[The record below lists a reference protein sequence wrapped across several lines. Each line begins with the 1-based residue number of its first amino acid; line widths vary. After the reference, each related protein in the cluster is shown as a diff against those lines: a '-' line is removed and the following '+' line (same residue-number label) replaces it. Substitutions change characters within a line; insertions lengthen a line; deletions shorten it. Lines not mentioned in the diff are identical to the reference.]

1 MPERCFF
8 VKSKKGSNTVKF
20 YEYILYWVSVA
31 RGYIC
36 RTSNNL
42 QAHSYQCAASSDAQG
57 CSTAVKEVAGKE
69 RQIEL
74 RYRILKIAFILIIA
88 LMILLMIIA
97 QPLRVYALGYASETI
112 LELILSTLAGTAA
125 YAFLAAGGAELI
137 VALLVGMGVSLTVS
151 MIAQAINVAVEN
163 GAWTDFVNNCQGHL
177 DTRKATGGELMIA
190 MGAIPFMNAYNWVKE
205 HILGIKPSSD
215 DESSNSLPDGEY
227 VTSIHINSK
236 SEPHFSYDYEYQ
248 GQNYNF
254 SDNLF
259 LANGCF
265 RPGVFITMSPANNSH
280 LSAIFDF
287 QGEWSYNGSS
297 YDSDYKLYLPKFTVN
312 GDIVS
317 ITNELYVTRFGKVH
331 SQGIKRPTNYT
342 LKYKIANDKYAK
354 FNIMYHSD
362 TKQVSWSMPTTRYLN
377 LTLSDGTVKDTFN
390 SLNEFIYLYLFNSIK
405 VNDSGNLY
413 PSISGVIDPVDY
425 SEYYDTTKDLIKTTA
440 DSLSKKVA
448 AGDITDE
455 TEGTIAVN
463 VGSIPNVNSEVNGST
478 SISSTVAVTNVTSS
492 VAGVNTM
499 TMSNAT
505 VIGSNSL
512 KSSFSSI
519 GDKLPFSAMKSI
531 SSFFNNTFNSKYP
544 DSDVP
549 IPVIPVK
556 LDLPFLNKEFSF
568 DIDFSPIKPY
578 VGLIRA
584 SIGVEFII
592 AMYLFYK
599 KWLINKSSDG

>member
-1 MPERCFF
+1 M
-8 VKSKKGSNTVKF
+8 KF

-36 RTSNNL
+36 RTPNNM
-42 QAHSYQCAASSDAQG
+42 QDHSYQCAAASCAQG
-57 CSTAVKEVAGKE
+57 STTAVEETTGKE
-69 RQIEL
+69 RKIKV
-74 RYRILKIAFILIIA
+74 RYRSLKIAFLIIIV
-88 LMILLMIIA
+88 LMCMLMAVA
-97 QPLRVYALGYASETI
+97 QPLRVYAMGYASESI
-112 LELILSTLAGTAA
+112 YELLMSTLAGSAA
-125 YAFLAAGGAELI
+125 TVFLAAGGYHIIIAML
-137 VALLVGMGVSLTVS
+137 AGMCVSLAVS
-151 MIAQAINVAVEN
+151 NLAGAINASVEN
-163 GAWTDFVNNCQGHL
+163 GSWFDFVNMCQGNFS
-177 DTRKATGGELMIA
+177 TKKYSQGELMIA

-215 DESSNSLPDGEY
+215 DGSSNSLPDGEY

-297 YDSDYKLYLPKFTVN
+297 YYSDYKLYLPKFTVN

-390 SLNEFIYLYLFNSIK
+390 SLNEFIYLIVLK
-405 VNDSGNLY
+405 LM
-413 PSISGVIDPVDY
+413 
-425 SEYYDTTKDLIKTTA
+425 
-440 DSLSKKVA
+440 
-448 AGDITDE
+448 
-455 TEGTIAVN
+455 IAVICILLYQ
-463 VGSIPNVNSEVNGST
+463 V
-478 SISSTVAVTNVTSS
+478 
-492 VAGVNTM
+492 
-499 TMSNAT
+499 
-505 VIGSNSL
+505 
-512 KSSFSSI
+512 
-519 GDKLPFSAMKSI
+519 
-531 SSFFNNTFNSKYP
+531 
-544 DSDVP
+544 
-549 IPVIPVK
+549 
-556 LDLPFLNKEFSF
+556 
-568 DIDFSPIKPY
+568 
-578 VGLIRA
+578 
-584 SIGVEFII
+584 
-592 AMYLFYK
+592 
-599 KWLINKSSDG
+599 